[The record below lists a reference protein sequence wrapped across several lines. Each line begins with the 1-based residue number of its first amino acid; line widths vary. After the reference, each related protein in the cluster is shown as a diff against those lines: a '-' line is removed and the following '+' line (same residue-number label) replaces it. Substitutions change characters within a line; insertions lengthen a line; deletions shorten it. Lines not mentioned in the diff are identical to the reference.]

1 MGDIAWP
8 GHSVWAGSDI
18 VAAGHYLVAE
28 TAMAV
33 LEEGGTAADAAVA
46 AAAAA
51 AVTMPDMCGLGGE
64 AFCLWFEP
72 GSAPVAALGSGALP
86 AAAPVEAL
94 RRAGQRLLSLYG
106 GPSVAVP
113 GAVRL
118 WADLHAGRGVKS
130 WKRLLDPAIRLARE
144 GFVVDRRLAASLA
157 EHAGR
162 LAAVEAAGAR
172 FLCAGRPLREGERL
186 VQPELAEAL
195 EALAANGPDALYTGP
210 LAAALVRAVDR
221 AGGWLSGEDLTRHRT
236 EWAEPLALDY
246 RGVTVWQTPPPSQ
259 GIVVL
264 EALGILAR
272 RWDGEGDWR
281 ESDWTVHLLLESLKR
296 AFGDR
301 RRYLGDP
308 RYVSFDA
315 RSLLAPDYLDAAAAA
330 IGERA
335 TPYPWRP
342 ASGDT
347 MSFVIVDRAGRAVSF
362 IQSLA
367 LAFGSGVFVAE
378 GGFFLNN
385 RAGRSVDLD
394 PASPNQAQGG
404 KRPMHTLNA
413 WMATNNGTL
422 WAVGNTFGGDGQPQW
437 NVQALVDLID
447 GRLLPH
453 EVVSRPRLTLAPATD
468 VHTLDD
474 PHTVAFE
481 ARFAGDVVEGVRRR
495 GHPVRYV
502 GPWDASGSLQ
512 IVVRR
517 DGGLAGASDP
527 RAVGMTIGR

>member
-1 MGDIAWP
+1 VGDIAWP

-28 TAMAV
+28 AAMAV

-46 AAAAA
+46 AAAVA

-72 GSAPVAALGSGALP
+72 GRAPVAALGSGVLP
-86 AAAPVEAL
+86 RAAPVEAL
-94 RRAGQRLLSLYG
+94 RRAGERLLPLYG
-106 GPSVAVP
+106 GASVAVP

-118 WADLHAGRGVKS
+118 WHDLHAGRGVKS
-130 WKRLLDPAIRLARE
+130 WSRLLEPAIRLARD
-144 GFVVDRRLAASLA
+144 GFVVDRRLATSLA

-162 LAAVEAAGAR
+162 LVAEEAAGAR
-172 FLCAGRPLREGERL
+172 FLSDGRPLREGERL
-186 VQPELAEAL
+186 IQPELAEAL
-195 EALAANGPDALYTGP
+195 ATLATDGADALYTGP
-210 LAAALVRAVDR
+210 LAAATARAAMR
-221 AGGWLSGEDLTRHRT
+221 RGGWLATEDLAAHQT

-246 RGVTVWQTPPPSQ
+246 RGHTVWQTPPPSQ
-259 GIVVL
+259 GVVVL

-296 AFGDR
+296 AFSDR
-301 RRYLGDP
+301 RRHLGDP
-308 RYVSFDA
+308 RHVAFDA
-315 RSLLAPDYLDAAAAA
+315 RALLEPNFLDQAAAAV
-330 IGERA
+330 GERA
-335 TPYPWRP
+335 SPYPWRP
-342 ASGDT
+342 VPGDT

-367 LAFGSGVFVAE
+367 LAFGSGVYVPE

-394 PASPNQAQGG
+394 PASPNVAVGG

-413 WMATNNGTL
+413 WLVTRNGTL

-447 GRLLPH
+447 GGLLPH
-453 EVVSRPRLTLAPATD
+453 EVVARPRVTLAPATD
-468 VHTLDD
+468 VHALDE
-474 PHTVAFE
+474 PHSVTFE
-481 ARFAGDVVEGVRRR
+481 ARFPGDVVEGVRRR
-495 GHPVRYV
+495 GHPVRYI
-502 GPWDASGSLQ
+502 GPWEASGSLQ
-512 IVVRR
+512 VVVRR